1 MFAGYCDRPKLTDS
15 TSVMS
20 SLNPKSDQDL
30 LVFLRQGDIKAFD
43 ELYHRYAK
51 KLMAFALTFFAD
63 QTIAEEAVQEIFIRI
78 WEKRRDLDE
87 SKSFK
92 SYLFQSVKFYMF
104 NYIRDRK
111 ASCSYED
118 VSEATLSQDNLV
130 EKKLHYEELE
140 AAAQLLIGRLPL
152 VQQQVFRLNKLEGL
166 SPQEIAERMNL
177 SKRTIEH
184 HIYLASKTV
193 KSELL
198 RHISIS
204 AMIFVGVFF

>member
-1 MFAGYCDRPKLTDS
+1 MSALTQKNDQ
-15 TSVMS
+15 
-20 SLNPKSDQDL
+20 SLLIS
-30 LVFLRQGDIKAFD
+30 LRQGDIKAFD
-43 ELYHRYAK
+43 ELYYRYAK

-63 QTIAEEAVQEIFIRI
+63 QTIAEEAVQEVFIRI
-78 WEKRRDLDE
+78 WEKRRELDE

-92 SYLFQSVKFYMF
+92 SYLFQAVKFYMF

-111 ASCSYED
+111 ASCSYEE
-118 VSEATLSQDNLV
+118 VSEATFYQENLV
-130 EKKLHYEELE
+130 EKQLHYEELE
-140 AAAQLLIGRLPL
+140 AAAQLLIGRLPQ

-166 SPQEIAERMNL
+166 SPQEIANRMNL

-184 HIYLASKTV
+184 HIYLATKTV

-198 RHISIS
+198 HHISIS

>member
-1 MFAGYCDRPKLTDS
+1 
-15 TSVMS
+15 MS
-20 SLNPKSDQDL
+20 FQNPKSDQDL
-30 LVFLRQGDIKAFD
+30 LINLRHGDIKAFD
-43 ELYHRYAK
+43 DLYYRYAK

-78 WEKRRDLDE
+78 WEKRRELDE

-92 SYLFQSVKFYMF
+92 SYLFQAVKFYMF

-111 ASCSYED
+111 VSCSYDD
-118 VSEATLSQDNLV
+118 VSEETFYQENLV
-130 EKKLHYEELE
+130 EEKLHYEELE
-140 AAAQLLIGRLPL
+140 AAAQLLIGRLPQ

-166 SPQEIAERMNL
+166 SPQEIADRLNL

-184 HIYLASKTV
+184 HIYLATKTV

-198 RHISIS
+198 HHISIS
-204 AMIFVGVFF
+204 AMIFLFVFFEGIQ

>member
-1 MFAGYCDRPKLTDS
+1 MS
-15 TSVMS
+15 T
-20 SLNPKSDQDL
+20 LNPKSDQDL
-30 LVFLRQGDIKAFD
+30 LIFLRQGDIKAFD

-78 WEKRRDLDE
+78 WEKRWELDE

-92 SYLFQSVKFYMF
+92 SYLFQAVKFYMF

-111 ASCSYED
+111 VSCPYED
-118 VSEATLSQDNLV
+118 VSEATFSQDNLV

-140 AAAQLLIGRLPL
+140 AAAQLLIGRLPH
-152 VQQQVFRLNKLEGL
+152 VQQQVFRLNKFEGL

-184 HIYLASKTV
+184 HIYLATKTV

-198 RHISIS
+198 HHISIS
-204 AMIFVGVFF
+204 AMIFLFVFFEGIQ

>member
-1 MFAGYCDRPKLTDS
+1 MG
-15 TSVMS
+15 
-20 SLNPKSDQDL
+20 
-30 LVFLRQGDIKAFD
+30 
-43 ELYHRYAK
+43 
-51 KLMAFALTFFAD
+51 
-63 QTIAEEAVQEIFIRI
+63 EA
-78 WEKRRDLDE
+78 RRDLDE

-92 SYLFQSVKFYMF
+92 SYLFQAVKFYMF
-104 NYIRDRK
+104 NYIRDKK
-111 ASCSYED
+111 ASCSYEE
-118 VSEATLSQDNLV
+118 VSEATFSQENLV

-204 AMIFVGVFF
+204 AMIFVGVFFN